1 VRIPQFATYGRYS
14 SYCAVH
20 AYVAIGR
27 KSMKH
32 VRTLALATAAVVAS
46 ALVSGMAGAP
56 TAAATAAARPIEAG
70 APAGMWQPL
79 SADPLPFYPQATMVL
94 TDGSVMLQEVTSDVW
109 WRLRPDARG
118 NYLHGTYTRTP
129 PMPGGYAPTYE
140 CRAVLP
146 DGRLLIIGGEYQGT
160 GTVPVESN
168 QGAVYD
174 PVANSWQP
182 LAAPPGVSHI
192 GDSSCTMMPN
202 GRLLLASR
210 SGGNVFELDPAS
222 MTWTAHTPLGK
233 LNGTNSEENWT
244 LLPDGTIFTV
254 DVARAGNA
262 ERYIP
267 PWLDHSTDGRWVSAG
282 AVPAQTEVGFEM
294 GPAVLR
300 PDGSVLALGAN
311 GQNAIYR
318 PPASLYGTGT
328 WTTAEPF
335 ADSAGTSYGMAD
347 GTASLLPDGS
357 VVALAS
363 PGVYQRPT
371 MEFRIAGADTAPLDP
386 SCRQRQFTSQLL
398 LDPQRATAER
408 SGPGDADRR
417 PRRTSPL
424 CVWSTVDPLGGVRED
439 VWVLR
444 ASGRRPTRPRLDP
457 GCVPGRSR
465 PWTDPARRSQRDR
478 LFAAKPRGRHPGVP
492 PTTTH
497 HRRTLRWT
505 DPASVGLTRRDHAA
519 AGLLEQHRRPE
530 GRLHRRLR
538 S

>member
-1 VRIPQFATYGRYS
+1 
-14 SYCAVH
+14 
-20 AYVAIGR
+20 
-27 KSMKH
+27 MKH
-32 VRTLALATAAVVAS
+32 VGTLALATAAVVAS

-182 LAAPPGVSHI
+182 LAPPPGVSHI

-282 AVPAQTEVGFEM
+282 AVPAQMEVGFEM

-318 PPASLYGTGT
+318 PPATLYGTGT

-371 MEFRIAGADTAPLDP
+371 MEFRIAGADAAPLDP
-386 SCRQRQFTSQLL
+386 QLPTSVNSQISSYSPDSVLLPSGQVLVTLIGGGDEPLVPPYVFTPSGLA
-398 LDPQRATAER
+398 DP
-408 SGPGDADRR
+408 S
-417 PRRTSPL
+417 
-424 CVWSTVDPLGGVRED
+424 W
-439 VWVLR
+439 
-444 ASGRRPTRPRLDP
+444 RPTIAANDLPRHVTAGQTITLSGTQLSGLSQGSNYGDDGDSATNFP
-457 GCVPGRSR
+457 VVRIVNQLTHR
-465 PWTDPARRSQRDR
+465 VEYARTFGFSEQ
-478 LFAAKPRGRHPGVP
+478 V
-492 PTTTH
+492 
-497 HRRTLRWT
+497 
-505 DPASVGLTRRDHAA
+505 A
-519 AGLLEQHRRPE
+519 AGPQVLASTQVALPADLDRGPAQLVVVANGIASAPQGLLV
-530 GRLHRRLR
+530 G
-538 S
+538 